1 MCWAMRGTKATRGD
15 KNVGPSHR
23 DGGRASET
31 AVNVNRE
38 RLHTL
43 LFPHE
48 HGAWGILL
56 VPLVT
61 GATVALMQ
69 GQSVAP
75 VIFFLLA
82 SLALFCLRTPVEAL
96 LGTSAQR
103 VQVTAERQAT
113 LVAAAAYC
121 AVAAISLTVLL
132 WGGRNQAL
140 MLLGAASAVS
150 FAAQALLRK
159 LGRSTRLASQVVGCI
174 GLTSTSAGAY
184 YVATGRLDATAYMI
198 WAANWLFAANQIHMV
213 QLRIRAAKVAGFTN
227 RMSRG
232 WKFLLGEVL
241 TVALLVAFFH
251 YHLLPKMSVI
261 AFHPMLLRGA
271 AWFFKKPRPLR
282 VHRLGL
288 TELGFAMIFGVMF
301 ISGFVR
307 Q

>member
-1 MCWAMRGTKATRGD
+1 M
-15 KNVGPSHR
+15 H
-23 DGGRASET
+23 SEVEVTGAT
-31 AVNVNRE
+31 AVPVTRE
-38 RLHTL
+38 RLRAL
-43 LFPHE
+43 LFPRE

-61 GATVALMQ
+61 GAAVALLQ
-69 GQSVAP
+69 GQAATP
-75 VIFFLLA
+75 VVFFLLA
-82 SLALFCLRTPVEAL
+82 SLALFCIRTPVEAL

-103 VQVTAERQAT
+103 VQTVPERQAAY
-113 LVAAAAYC
+113 AAAAGYG

-140 MLLGAASAVS
+140 LLLGAASAVS

-159 LGRSTRLASQVVGCI
+159 LGPSTRLTSQVIGCI

-213 QLRIRAAKVAGFTN
+213 QLRIRAAKVAGFSN
-227 RMSRG
+227 RVSHG
-232 WKFLLGEVL
+232 WKFLLSEVL
-241 TVALLVAFFH
+241 TVALLVAFVHFQF
-251 YHLLPKMSVI
+251 LPKMSVV

-307 Q
+307 

>member
-1 MCWAMRGTKATRGD
+1 M
-15 KNVGPSHR
+15 S
-23 DGGRASET
+23 GRTIET
-31 AVNVNRE
+31 NAGQPAVAVNRE
-38 RLHTL
+38 RLRTL
-43 LFPHE
+43 LWPRE

-61 GATVALMQ
+61 GATVALLQ
-69 GQSVAP
+69 GQSVTP

-103 VQVTAERQAT
+103 VQTAAERKAALGAAGAYLGIAGVS
-113 LVAAAAYC
+113 LV
-121 AVAAISLTVLL
+121 VLL

-140 MLLGAASAVS
+140 MLLGAASALS
-150 FAAQALLRK
+150 FGAQALLRK
-159 LGRSTRLASQVVGCI
+159 LGRSIRLASQVIGCI

-227 RMSRG
+227 RVSHG
-232 WKFLLGEVL
+232 WKFLLSEVL

-288 TELGFAMIFGVMF
+288 TELAFAMIFGMMF
-301 ISGFVR
+301 ISGFLR
-307 Q
+307 H

>member
-1 MCWAMRGTKATRGD
+1 ML
-15 KNVGPSHR
+15 
-23 DGGRASET
+23 GRIVET
-31 AVNVNRE
+31 NAGQPAVAVNRE
-38 RLHTL
+38 RLRTL
-43 LFPHE
+43 LWPRE

-61 GATVALMQ
+61 GATVAVLQ
-69 GQSVAP
+69 GQSVTP

-82 SLALFCLRTPVEAL
+82 SFALFCLRTPVEAL

-103 VQVTAERQAT
+103 VQTAAERQAA
-113 LVAAAAYC
+113 LAAAGAYLGI
-121 AVAAISLTVLL
+121 AGVSLAVLL

-140 MLLGAASAVS
+140 MLLGAASALS
-150 FAAQALLRK
+150 FGAQALLRK

-227 RMSRG
+227 RVSHG
-232 WKFLLGEVL
+232 WKFLLSEVL

-251 YHLLPKMSVI
+251 YQLLPKMSVI

-288 TELGFAMIFGVMF
+288 TELAFAMIFGVMF
-301 ISGFVR
+301 ISGFLR
-307 Q
+307 